1 MLFLAKSMKRD
12 KLEKSGLLW
21 IDFPD
26 FLNKSGRRTVNS
38 DTFIINDL
46 KMEGSGLVIDSSDD
60 DDADVTMV
68 PMIERRKTSES
79 SSSSGVSSQDMS
91 REDILTLPNLLEIR
105 RRSSGML
112 ESLKNLMCL
121 GNK

>member
-1 MLFLAKSMKRD
+1 MKRE

-68 PMIERRKTSES
+68 PMIERRKISES
-79 SSSSGVSSQDMS
+79 SSSSGVSSQESS
-91 REDILTLPNLLEIR
+91 RDDPILMLPNLLEIR

-112 ESLKNLMCL
+112 ESLKNFICL
-121 GNK
+121 GDK

>member
-1 MLFLAKSMKRD
+1 MFLAKSMKRE

-26 FLNKSGRRTVNS
+26 FLNKSGRQTVNS

-46 KMEGSGLVIDSSDD
+46 KMEGSGLVIDSSD

>member
-1 MLFLAKSMKRD
+1 MKRE

-46 KMEGSGLVIDSSDD
+46 KMEGSGLVIDSSDDDD

-112 ESLKNLMCL
+112 ESLRNLMCL